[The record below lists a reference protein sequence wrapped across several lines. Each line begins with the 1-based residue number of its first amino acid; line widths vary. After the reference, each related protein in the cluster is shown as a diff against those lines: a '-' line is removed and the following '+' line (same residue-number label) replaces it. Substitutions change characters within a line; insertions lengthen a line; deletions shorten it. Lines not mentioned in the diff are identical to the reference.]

1 MGHPACYNCFMKKSD
16 TVLPTTPLEDIF
28 RLTPAQK
35 TALTKIGI
43 TTAYDLLYY
52 FPTRYTSTGDIKH
65 IANLVKGEDA
75 TIYGRVVSS
84 KTAKSYR
91 SKIPMTEAVI
101 EDGTGRIKCV
111 WFHQAYIAKMLIE
124 GSMVKLSGHVE
135 ERGGSLYLANPDLA
149 RTKELPLGST
159 DSLFQSEDET
169 ILYPV
174 YPETKGI
181 TSRFIYHHIQKLF
194 SKGVLDNIPDAI
206 PSDILERYHLPSLT
220 TSLVWIHTPQ
230 KEADA
235 KSARK
240 RFAFEEVFM
249 IQLAR
254 QQERAQT
261 KEHSGYKIVPEKNA
275 LSEFTARFP
284 FKPTASQERAL
295 KDIFSDFKKGIPMGR
310 LLEGDVGSGKTF
322 VAATA
327 AYATVTTAPLD
338 NKYGNLQVAYMA
350 PTEILAEQHFK
361 SFIEYFKDSNIEIG
375 LLTGS
380 GAKKFPS
387 KSDPSGATSI
397 SRAQLLKWVAEGKLP
412 ILIGTHALI
421 QKSVQFKNLGLAIVD
436 EQHRFGISQRAGL
449 AGRGRARTKRGNDA
463 EGNTDT
469 DEQGKGAK
477 KPVDPLL
484 YRDLTYAIR
493 EAIFKVKKE
502 LGLGHKEVV
511 YQKALEEEFTIAK
524 LNFSR
529 EKQIPILYQKKKVGI
544 YQPDF
549 VIDDKIIVEL
559 KALPFLGTEP
569 KKQLWNYL
577 KGSPYKL
584 GLLVNFGHS
593 ELDIERV
600 VYDTARTSSASS
612 PRESASIPHLLSMTA
627 TPIPR
632 TLALTIYGNLDLT
645 LLDEMP
651 LGRLPIKTELITKGD
666 RTRMEEHIRAEINNG
681 RQAYVICPRI
691 DEPDPTKEAALNAK
705 SVITEAERIATDVF
719 PGFNV
724 GILHGK
730 MKPDEKEWIMDEFK
744 KGAID
749 ILVATSVIEVGV
761 NVPNATIIVIEGA
774 ERFGLAQLHQLRG
787 RVIRSNHQAY
797 CYILTDSTSEVSQKR
812 LRALTTA
819 KNGFELSELDLTLR
833 GAGELSGRKQWG
845 ISDLGMEAIKNI
857 KMVEAARTE
866 AARLIAEDSSLATYP
881 LLQEATAMSH
891 RDTHWE

>member
-1 MGHPACYNCFMKKSD
+1 MKKSD
-16 TVLPTTPLEDIF
+16 AILPATPLADIF

-35 TALTKIGI
+35 TALEKLSIS
-43 TTAYDLLYY
+43 TAYDLLYY
-52 FPTRYTSTGDIKH
+52 FPTRYTNTADIKH
-65 IANLVKGEDA
+65 ITSLVKGEDA
-75 TIYGRVVSS
+75 TIYGRVVSA
-84 KTAKSYR
+84 KTVKGFR
-91 SKIPMTEAVI
+91 TKIAMTEAII
-101 EDGTGRIKCV
+101 EDSTGRIKCV

-135 ERGGSLYLANPDLA
+135 ERAGALYLANPDLA

-169 ILYPV
+169 IIYPV

-194 SKGVLDNIPDAI
+194 SKGVLDNIVDTI
-206 PSDILERYHLPSLT
+206 PADILERYHLPSLT

-240 RFAFEEVFM
+240 RFAFEEVFV

-254 QQERAQT
+254 QQERALT

-275 LSEFTARFP
+275 LAEFTARFP
-284 FKPTASQERAL
+284 FKPTSSQEHAL
-295 KDIFSDFKKGIPMGR
+295 KDIFADFNKGIPMGR

-338 NKYGNLQVAYMA
+338 NKFGNLQVAYMA

-361 SFIEYFKDSNIEIG
+361 SFIEYFEGSNIEIG
-375 LLTGS
+375 ILTGS

-387 KSDPSGATSI
+387 KSDPSGATSV

-421 QKSVQFKNLGLAIVD
+421 QKSVEFKNLGLAIVD
-436 EQHRFGISQRAGL
+436 EQHRFGTAQR
-449 AGRGRARTKRGNDA
+449 
-463 EGNTDT
+463 
-469 DEQGKGAK
+469 GKLAK
-477 KPVDPLL
+477 KD
-484 YRDLTYAIR
+484 
-493 EAIFKVKKE
+493 
-502 LGLGHKEVV
+502 VV
-511 YQKALEEEFTIAK
+511 
-524 LNFSR
+524 
-529 EKQIPILYQKKKVGI
+529 
-544 YQPDF
+544 
-549 VIDDKIIVEL
+549 
-559 KALPFLGTEP
+559 LPHF
-569 KKQLWNYL
+569 
-577 KGSPYKL
+577 
-584 GLLVNFGHS
+584 
-593 ELDIERV
+593 
-600 VYDTARTSSASS
+600 
-612 PRESASIPHLLSMTA
+612 LSMTA

-651 LGRLPIKTELITKGD
+651 AGRLPIKTELVIKAN
-666 RTRMEEHIRAEINNG
+666 RSKMEEHIRAEINNG

-691 DEPDPTKEAALNAK
+691 DEPDSTKEAALLAK
-705 SVITEAERIATDVF
+705 SVVAEAERIATDVF
-719 PGFNV
+719 PEFNI

-730 MKPDEKEWIMDEFK
+730 MKPDEKEWVMDEFK
-744 KGAID
+744 KGAIH

-761 NVPNATIIVIEGA
+761 NVPNATIIAIEGA

-797 CYILTDSTSEVSQKR
+797 CYVLTDSTSEVSQKR
-812 LRALTTA
+812 LKALTTA

-866 AARLIAEDSSLATYP
+866 AARLIALDSSLITYP
-881 LLQEATAMSH
+881 LLRETIEKNH

>member
-1 MGHPACYNCFMKKSD
+1 MVAKKSTD
-16 TVLPTTPLEDIF
+16 SILPTTLLEDIF
-28 RLTPAQK
+28 RLTPLQK
-35 TALTKIGI
+35 TALAKIGI

-52 FPTRYTSTGDIKH
+52 FPTRYTSTAEIKH
-65 IANLVKGEDA
+65 IANLTKGEDA
-75 TIYGRVVSS
+75 TIYGRVVSA
-84 KTAKSYR
+84 KTAKGFR
-91 SKIPMTEAVI
+91 TKIAMTEAII
-101 EDGTGRIKCV
+101 EDSTGRIKCV

-135 ERGGSLYLANPDLA
+135 ERNGALYLANPDLA

-159 DSLFQSEDET
+159 DSLFQSDDET

-194 SKGVLDNIPDAI
+194 SKGVLDNITDAI
-206 PSDILERYHLPSLT
+206 PADILERYHLPSLT

-230 KEADA
+230 NESDA

-254 QQERAQT
+254 QQERALT
-261 KEHSGYKIVPEKNA
+261 REHSGYKIVPDKNA
-275 LSEFTARFP
+275 LAEFTARFP
-284 FKPTASQERAL
+284 FKPTASQEHAL
-295 KDIFSDFKKGIPMGR
+295 KDIFDDFKKGTPMGR

-327 AYATVTTAPLD
+327 AYATVVTPPFD
-338 NKYGNLQVAYMA
+338 NKFGNLQVAYMA

-361 SFIEYFKDSNIEIG
+361 SFIEYFKGMPIEIG

-397 SRAQLLKWVAEGKLP
+397 SRAQLLKWVTEGKLP

-421 QKSVQFKNLGLAIVD
+421 QKSVEFKNLGLAIVD
-436 EQHRFGISQRAGL
+436 EQHRFGTAQRGKL
-449 AGRGRARTKRGNDA
+449 AKK
-463 EGNTDT
+463 DT
-469 DEQGKGAK
+469 D
-477 KPVDPLL
+477 
-484 YRDLTYAIR
+484 
-493 EAIFKVKKE
+493 KKE
-502 LGLGHKEVV
+502 
-511 YQKALEEEFTIAK
+511 
-524 LNFSR
+524 
-529 EKQIPILYQKKKVGI
+529 IL
-544 YQPDF
+544 
-549 VIDDKIIVEL
+549 
-559 KALPFLGTEP
+559 
-569 KKQLWNYL
+569 
-577 KGSPYKL
+577 
-584 GLLVNFGHS
+584 
-593 ELDIERV
+593 
-600 VYDTARTSSASS
+600 
-612 PRESASIPHLLSMTA
+612 PHFLSMTA

-651 LGRLPIKTELITKGD
+651 LGRLPIKTELITKAN
-666 RTRMEEHIRAEINNG
+666 RNRMEEHIRAEIKSG

-691 DEPDPTKEAALNAK
+691 NEPDPTKEATLLAK
-705 SVITEAERIATDVF
+705 SVVAEAERIATDVF
-719 PGFNV
+719 PEFNV

-730 MKPDEKEWIMDEFK
+730 MKPDEKEWVMDEFK
-744 KGAID
+744 KGAIN

-761 NVPNATIIVIEGA
+761 NVPNATIIAIEGA

-797 CYILTDSTSEVSQKR
+797 CYVLTDSTSEVSQKR
-812 LRALTTA
+812 LKALTTA

-866 AARLIAEDSSLATYP
+866 AARVIEEDSSLANYP
-881 LLQEATAMSH
+881 LLRETIENNH